1 MRKRSEPHTFEQRLA
16 EQRLRLEA
24 EAAKLPHGAA
34 RDVIKKKIEQLQL
47 AVEMNRWLSCAGT
60 ADSSDSRTS
69 ARTAASREA
78 TAAVSAIGGITI
90 PVWQA
95 ET

>member
-24 EAAKLPHGAA
+24 EAATLPHGAA

-47 AVEMNRWLSCAGT
+47 AVEMNRWLSSAST

-69 ARTAASREA
+69 AALSP
-78 TAAVSAIGGITI
+78 SS
-90 PVWQA
+90 
-95 ET
+95 